1 MDTVAAVSAP
11 EPIRDPVAAAALAA
25 DARAAGRVAV
35 DFEFL
40 WERTYRPQ
48 PCLVSIAVGDR
59 VELLD
64 PIEGAPLEPVGE
76 MAADP
81 AVTVV
86 MHAPAADLI
95 LLVSALGIRPTS
107 IIDTQLLAGFVGLG
121 SGQSLG
127 SLVERGLG
135 VRLSKTESY
144 TDWSRRPLS
153 RQQLDYAA
161 DDVRYLLPLVDE
173 LQARVR
179 RLGREQWAAD
189 EHARRY
195 GPDARFVP
203 DPDEAWRRVKGH
215 GRLSPADR
223 GVLRSLAAW
232 REREAARRDR
242 PAAWVV
248 PDRTLLEL
256 ARRRAT
262 SRAAIQGERGLPER
276 LRPAELDAILE
287 AIRTG
292 MQQAPLP
299 LPPPPP
305 PEVRARLEPLV
316 ALGQVLVGARAA
328 AADIAPVLVASRED
342 VETFLAAALEERIDG
357 HALASG
363 WRRELVGDALLE
375 LAAGRLALGVGDR
388 RPYLAELRI
397 GGPGPDPSAP

>member
-1 MDTVAAVSAP
+1 MPVL
-11 EPIRDPVAAAALAA
+11 EPIRDAGAAEALASS
-25 DARAAGRVAV
+25 ARAAGRAAI
-35 DFEFL
+35 DLEFL

-48 PCLVSIAVGDR
+48 PCLVSVAVEDR
-59 VELLD
+59 VDLLD
-64 PIEGAPLEPVGE
+64 PIEGAPLRPVGE
-76 MAADP
+76 IVADP

-86 MHAPAADLI
+86 MHAPSADLI
-95 LLVSALGIRPTS
+95 LLVSALGIRPTA
-107 IIDTQLLAGFVGLG
+107 ILDTQLLAGFVGLG

-127 SLVERGLG
+127 SLVERALG
-135 VRLSKTESY
+135 VRLSKSESY

-153 RQQLDYAA
+153 REQLSYAA
-161 DDVRYLLPLVDE
+161 DDVRYLLALADE

-189 EHARRY
+189 EHERRF
-195 GPDARFVP
+195 GPHARFVP

-223 GVLRSLAAW
+223 AVLRALAAW

-256 ARRRAT
+256 ARRRGST
-262 SRAAIQGERGLPER
+262 RAAIQGERGFPER
-276 LRPAELDAILE
+276 LRPAELDAILA
-287 AIRTG
+287 AIDAG
-292 MQQAPLP
+292 AQEPPLS

-316 ALGQVLVGARAA
+316 ALGQVLVGSRAA

-342 VETFLAAALEERIDG
+342 VETFLAAALEDRIDG
-357 HALASG
+357 HPLAAG
-363 WRRELVGDALLE
+363 WRRELVGNALLE
-375 LAAGRLALGVGDR
+375 LAAGRLALSVGER
-388 RPYLAELRI
+388 RPFLAEVALEGGVPVH
-397 GGPGPDPSAP
+397 GGPAPG

>member
-1 MDTVAAVSAP
+1 MSAP
-11 EPIRDPVAAAALAA
+11 EPITDAAGAAALAA
-25 DARAAGRVAV
+25 DARAAGRAAI

-48 PCLVSIAVGDR
+48 PCLVSVAVDGR

-64 PIEGAPLEPVGE
+64 PIEGAPLGPVGE
-76 MAADP
+76 MVADP
-81 AVTVV
+81 SVTVI
-86 MHAPAADLI
+86 MHAPSADLI
-95 LLVSALGIRPTS
+95 LLVSALGIRPTA
-107 IIDTQLLAGFVGLG
+107 IVDTQLLAGFVGLG

-127 SLVERGLG
+127 SLVERALG
-135 VRLSKTESY
+135 VRLAKTESY
-144 TDWSRRPLS
+144 TDWARRPLS
-153 RQQLDYAA
+153 QEQLTYAA
-161 DDVRYLLPLVDE
+161 DDVRYLLQLADE
-173 LQARVR
+173 LQARVQ

-195 GPDARFVP
+195 GPGARFVP

-215 GRLSPADR
+215 GRLSPTDR
-223 GVLRSLAAW
+223 AVLRSLAAW

-262 SRAAIQGERGLPER
+262 SRAGIQGERGLPER
-276 LRPAELDAILE
+276 LRPAELDGILE

-292 MQQAPLP
+292 VEEAPLP

-328 AADIAPVLVASRED
+328 AAEIAPVLVASRD
-342 VETFLAAALEERIDG
+342 DIETFLAAALEEGIDG
-357 HALASG
+357 HALAAG

-375 LAAGRLALGVGDR
+375 LAAGRLALGVGGR
-388 RPYLAELRI
+388 RPYLAEVPL
-397 GGPGPDPSAP
+397 GDDLGPRAAPV